1 MALNLK
7 EQDLAPEAADKPE
20 VFIVN
25 LGDEAASTAA
35 RIAADLR
42 RVGLG
47 ATMAYGGRSLKAQLR
62 QANRMKARFAV
73 IVGEREL
80 AEGVAEI
87 RDLDRSEQRS
97 VALTDVVTELQQ
109 AAAYTQE

>member
-1 MALNLK
+1 
-7 EQDLAPEAADKPE
+7 
-20 VFIVN
+20 
-25 LGDEAASTAA
+25 
-35 RIAADLR
+35 
-42 RVGLG
+42 
-47 ATMAYGGRSLKAQLR
+47 MAYGGRSLKAQLR
-62 QANRMKARFAV
+62 QANRMQARFAV

-87 RDLDRSEQRS
+87 RDLGRSEQRS